1 MSPMIMFSCTLLLPL
16 PVPIATAEPQPSQ
29 GGGAVV
35 TWRATAIADALAWW
49 DRWRCPGTC

>member
-35 TWRATAIADALAWW
+35 TWGATAIADALAWW